1 MNWKIATAFA
11 AGAVIASGIVYM
23 AVVPT
28 AAPRRVAMPA
38 VPAPPPPQVVA
49 KLTEAPAKPAVPAAV
64 APVVPAAVA
73 APAPAPA
80 RGKPSPMPSLV
91 RREKPATVAR
101 NQPVVQEPAPR
112 PVPESKP
119 AEPAPQPA
127 PELPQPTQDVA
138 APPPP
143 AAVSAVIDDA
153 TRPPE
158 SRFPNTVTLAA
169 GTSLRVRIGETISS
183 SRHQPGDSFL
193 ATLDQPLVIDG
204 FVIAERGSRLEGRVV
219 DTGQAGRMTGNSKL
233 EVVLVRLSTSDGQR
247 IRIHTESFKKD
258 GGSSTGGDVAK
269 IGAGAAI
276 GAAIGAIAGGGKGA
290 AIGAAAGTAAGAG
303 TVLISHNRSI
313 EIPVETRLT
322 FRIQDPVTITEK
334 LN

>member
-23 AVVPT
+23 AVAPT
-28 AAPRRVAMPA
+28 AVPKRIEMPIVAT
-38 VPAPPPPQVVA
+38 PPPPQVVA
-49 KLTEAPAKPAVPAAV
+49 KLAEVSEKPAVPAAV
-64 APVVPAAVA
+64 VPVAPAVVPT
-73 APAPAPA
+73 PTPAPA
-80 RGKPSPMPSLV
+80 REKPSPV
-91 RREKPATVAR
+91 HREKPVTVAR
-101 NQPVVQEPAPR
+101 DQPQVQQ
-112 PVPESKP
+112 
-119 AEPAPQPA
+119 PAPQPT
-127 PELPQPTQDVA
+127 PEPRSAEPAQPSTP
-138 APPPP
+138 APPEPVPPPSQDIAPSAPP
-143 AAVSAVIDDA
+143 AAVSTVIDDA

-158 SRFPNTVTLAA
+158 SRFPNSVTLAA

-183 SRHQPGDSFL
+183 ARHQPGDSFL

-219 DTGQAGRMTGNSKL
+219 DTGQTARLTGGNSRL

-247 IRIHTESFKKD
+247 IRIHTESFAKD
-258 GGSSTGGDVAK
+258 GNSTGSDLAK

-276 GAAIGAIAGGGKGA
+276 GAAIGAIAAGGKGA

-322 FRIQDPVTITEK
+322 FRIQDPVTITER